1 MDKTIQERSYGLEAI
16 KTALR
21 QTKDGIAI
29 TLVVH
34 PNDVPAD
41 LMSDP
46 IGSRDMVGMARLDDD
61 DTIITPP
68 SVREANKIVNQAGML
83 CREDSFQDWL
93 FDQGLIF
100 EKTEE
105 AAATAVRQH
114 CNIHSR
120 IELASNKDA
129 RWLWTE
135 LVGEFENRGNHA

>member
-1 MDKTIQERSYGLEAI
+1 MDKTIQERSYGFEAI

-34 PNDVPAD
+34 PNDVPSD
-41 LMSDP
+41 LMSDQ
-46 IGSRDMVGMARLDDD
+46 IGSRYMVGMARLDDD
-61 DTIITPP
+61 DTIIIPP
-68 SVREANKIVNQAGML
+68 SVRETNKIVNQAGML

-100 EKTEE
+100 EKNEE

-114 CNIHSR
+114 CNVHSR
-120 IELASNKDA
+120 IELASNQEA
-129 RWLWTE
+129 RGLWTE
-135 LVGEFENRGNHA
+135 LLGEFESRGNYA

>member
-34 PNDVPAD
+34 PNDVPPD

-46 IGSRDMVGMARLDDD
+46 IGSRYMVGMARLDDD

-100 EKTEE
+100 EKNEE
-105 AAATAVRQH
+105 AAAMAVRQH
-114 CNIHSR
+114 CGIHSR
-120 IELASNKDA
+120 IELSSNKTA
-129 RWLWTE
+129 QKLWTE
-135 LVGEFENRGNHA
+135 LLGECESRGNNA

>member
-1 MDKTIQERSYGLEAI
+1 MDSEVQERSYGFESI

-29 TLVVH
+29 TLVGH

-46 IGSRDMVGMARLDDD
+46 IGSRYMVGMARLADD

-100 EKTEE
+100 EKTES
-105 AAATAVRQH
+105 AAADAVRLH
-114 CNIHSR
+114 CGIHSR
-120 IELASNKDA
+120 IELKSDKKAQA
-129 RWLWTE
+129 LWFE
-135 LVGEFENRGNHA
+135 MLGEFESRGSHA

>member
-1 MDKTIQERSYGLEAI
+1 MDKTIQERSYGFEAI

-41 LMSDP
+41 LMFDP
-46 IGSRDMVGMARLDDD
+46 IGSRYMVGMARLDDD

-100 EKTEE
+100 EKNEE

-120 IELASNKDA
+120 IELASNKEA
-129 RWLWTE
+129 QGLWTD
-135 LVGEFENRGNHA
+135 LLGEFESRGNHA

>member
-1 MDKTIQERSYGLEAI
+1 MDKTIQENSYGLEAI

-41 LMSDP
+41 QMSDP
-46 IGSRDMVGMARLDDD
+46 IGSRYMVGMARLDDD
-61 DTIITPP
+61 DTIMTPP
-68 SVREANKIVNQAGML
+68 SVRESNKIVGQAGML

-100 EKTEE
+100 EKNEE
-105 AAATAVRQH
+105 AAAIAVRQH
-114 CNIHSR
+114 CGIHSR
-120 IELASNKDA
+120 IELSSNKEA
-129 RWLWTE
+129 QKLWTD
-135 LVGEFENRGNHA
+135 LLGEFESRGNHA

>member
-1 MDKTIQERSYGLEAI
+1 MDSEIQERSYGFESI

-46 IGSRDMVGMARLDDD
+46 IGSRYMVGMARLDDD

-100 EKTEE
+100 EKNEE
-105 AAATAVRQH
+105 AAAIAVRQH

-120 IELASNKDA
+120 IELASNKEA
-129 RWLWTE
+129 QGLWTD
-135 LVGEFENRGNHA
+135 LLGEFESRGNHA

>member
-1 MDKTIQERSYGLEAI
+1 MDKTIQENSYGLEAI

-34 PNDVPAD
+34 PNDIPAD

-46 IGSRDMVGMARLDDD
+46 IGSRYMVGMARLDDD
-61 DTIITPP
+61 DTIMTPP
-68 SVREANKIVNQAGML
+68 SVREANKIVGQAGMM

-100 EKTEE
+100 EKNEE
-105 AAATAVRQH
+105 AAAMAVRQH
-114 CNIHSR
+114 CDIHSR
-120 IELASNKDA
+120 IELSSNKDA
-129 RWLWTE
+129 QKLWAD
-135 LVGEFENRGNHA
+135 LLGEFESRGNHA

>member
-34 PNDVPAD
+34 PNDIPAD

-46 IGSRDMVGMARLDDD
+46 IGSRYMVGMARLDDD

-68 SVREANKIVNQAGML
+68 SVRENNKIVNQAGML

-93 FDQGLIF
+93 FNQGIIF
-100 EKTEE
+100 EKTE
-105 AAATAVRQH
+105 AAAADAVRLH
-114 CNIHSR
+114 CGIKSR
-120 IELASNKDA
+120 SELASNDDA
-129 RWLWTE
+129 RKLWAE
-135 LVGEFENRGNHA
+135 MLGEFESRGYNA

>member
-34 PNDVPAD
+34 PNDVPPD

-46 IGSRDMVGMARLDDD
+46 IGSRYMVGMARLDDD

-100 EKTEE
+100 EKNEE
-105 AAATAVRQH
+105 ASAMAVRQH
-114 CNIHSR
+114 CGIHSR
-120 IELASNKDA
+120 IELSSNKTA
-129 RWLWTE
+129 QKLWTE
-135 LVGEFENRGNHA
+135 LLGEFESRGNYA